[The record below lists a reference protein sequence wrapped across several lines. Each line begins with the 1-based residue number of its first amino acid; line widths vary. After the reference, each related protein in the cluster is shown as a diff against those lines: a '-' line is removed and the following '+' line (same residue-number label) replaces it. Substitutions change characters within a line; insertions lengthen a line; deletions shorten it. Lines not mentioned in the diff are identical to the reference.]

1 MSFKPGVLERKVY
14 VYTCNNDDK
23 TLFFRIHGSGSNA
36 LTHLSLA
43 NVNTGKKM
51 FYPFNKIES
60 YIRK

>member
-43 NVNTGKKM
+43 NVDTGKK
-51 FYPFNKIES
+51 NVLS
-60 YIRK
+60 S